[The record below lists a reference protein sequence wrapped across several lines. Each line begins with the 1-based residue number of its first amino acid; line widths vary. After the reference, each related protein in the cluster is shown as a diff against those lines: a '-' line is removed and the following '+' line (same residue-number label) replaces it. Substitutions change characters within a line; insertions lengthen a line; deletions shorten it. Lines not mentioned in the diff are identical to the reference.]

1 MPWSSVEATLRAAAR
16 CSGGF
21 SARNPVTTTE
31 SFAGD
36 PVDAKAG
43 MQAILDN
50 SLTAWIA
57 SLKQRAES
65 QPAQ

>member
-1 MPWSSVEATLRAAAR
+1 MH
-16 CSGGF
+16 
-21 SARNPVTTTE
+21 VTTTE

-36 PVDAKAG
+36 PVDADKAG